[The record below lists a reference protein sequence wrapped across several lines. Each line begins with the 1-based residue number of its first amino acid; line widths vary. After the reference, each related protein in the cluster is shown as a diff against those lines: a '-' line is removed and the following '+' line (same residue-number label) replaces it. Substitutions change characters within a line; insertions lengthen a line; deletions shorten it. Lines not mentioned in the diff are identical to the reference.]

1 MIRRAAVAGSFYGGT
16 RELLRTQASDLI
28 KAELPKARVI
38 GAIVPHAGYA
48 YSGRVAGAV
57 YARLAFPDVFVMLG
71 PNHTGLGAGV
81 AIMTYGAWETPLGHV
96 PIDTDLA
103 RAIHRNSRTIEED
116 HMGHQ
121 REHSIEVQLPLLQAV
136 GLPFTFVPICLF
148 SSEYAACQDVGL
160 AIAEAVAGSDR
171 ATLLVATTDMSH
183 YIDREQARV
192 KDQQAIDAILACD
205 PERLH
210 RVVRR
215 EGITMCGFHPTTAML
230 IAAKELGASSGELV
244 SYATSGDVTNDYT
257 SVVGYAGLII
267 R

>member
-16 RELLRTQASDLI
+16 RELLRTQASDLV
-28 KAELPKARVI
+28 KAEPQKVRVI
-38 GAIVPHAGYA
+38 GAVVPHAGYA

-57 YARLAFPDVFVMLG
+57 YARLVFPDVFVILG

-81 AIMTYGAWETPLGHV
+81 AIMSYGAWETPLGHV
-96 PIDTDLA
+96 SLDTDLA
-103 RAIHRNSRTIEED
+103 RAIHRNSRTLEED
-116 HMGHQ
+116 HLGHQ

-136 GLPFTFVPICLF
+136 GLPFSFVPICLF

-210 RVVRR
+210 RQ
-215 EGITMCGFHPTTAML
+215 EGSNRVHLSCERDRV
-230 IAAKELGASSGELV
+230 AAEIPYEPG
-244 SYATSGDVTNDYT
+244 
-257 SVVGYAGLII
+257 
-267 R
+267 